1 MSIRRN
7 LGRLAVTALAA
18 TTALGAGFASSALA
32 ADATNVTVSGGSLG
46 ITVDPTAGDFTAVTL
61 DGTAKTSTA
70 SLDGFEVNDARGSGA
85 GWNVTVQATQF
96 AEWDSTLNTG
106 AGGYVTGGKTL
117 ALNSLSLKAPTVAA
131 DGTTSAAPSITAG
144 PYNIDAGTAVKIS
157 SAAANA
163 GMGKYDFTQASSP
176 LTLSIPT
183 SAYAKTYRS
192 TVTVSTVTG
201 P

>member
-1 MSIRRN
+1 MTIRRN
-7 LGRLAVTALAA
+7 LGRFAA
-18 TTALGAGFASSALA
+18 TSIAATAVIATSFAPSAFA
-32 ADATNVTVSGGSLG
+32 ADATDVTVTGGSLG
-46 ITVDPTAGDFTAVTL
+46 ITVDPTVGNFTAVTL
-61 DGTAKTSTA
+61 DGTAKTTTA
-70 SLDGFEVNDARGSGA
+70 SFDGFEVNDARGTGA

-96 AEWDSTLNTG
+96 AEWDSALNAG

-117 ALNSLSLKAPTVAA
+117 AQNSLSLAAPTVAA

-144 PYNIDAGTAVKIS
+144 PHNVDAASAVKIA
-157 SAAANA
+157 SAATNA
-163 GMGKYDFTQASSP
+163 GMGKYDFTQATTP

-192 TVTVSTVTG
+192 TLTVSTVTG